1 VVKCGRKWAKVVP
14 GGAVVF
20 YGEYEHSLDEK
31 GRLTIPSRIRE
42 AMKQGGVT
50 GFMVTRGLDECLFLF
65 PLQQWQAHVEKLQS
79 LPLVK
84 GNARRFTR
92 MFYSGASE
100 CSPDRQG
107 RIFVPPNL
115 REHAHIEKDV
125 VIIGV
130 QNRLEMWDKSRWEA
144 FSRESKESYEQ
155 IAEELW

>member
-1 VVKCGRKWAKVVP
+1 MVKKGKKWGKPGRKDCH
-14 GGAVVF
+14 VF
-20 YGEYEHSLDEK
+20 YGEYEYSLDEK
-31 GRLTIPSRIRE
+31 GRLIIPSRIRD

-50 GFMVTRGLDECLFLF
+50 GFMITRGLDECLFLF
-65 PLQQWQAHVEKLQS
+65 SLQEWQKYIEKLET

-92 MFYSGASE
+92 MFFSGAAE

-107 RIFVPPNL
+107 RIFIPPNL

-130 QNRLEMWDKSRWEA
+130 QNRLEVWAKSRWEL
-144 FSRESKESYEQ
+144 FSKESKETYEQ
-155 IAEELW
+155 LAEELW

>member
-1 VVKCGRKWAKVVP
+1 VVVCGRKWETN
-14 GGAVVF
+14 GAEITPVF

-31 GRLTIPSRIRE
+31 GRLTIPSRVRE

-65 PLQQWQAHVEKLQS
+65 PLQQWQTYVEKLGS
-79 LPLVK
+79 LPLEK

-107 RIFVPPNL
+107 RVFIPPNL

-130 QNRLEMWDKSRWEA
+130 QNRLELWDKARWEA
-144 FSRESKESYEQ
+144 FSTESKESYEET
-155 IAEELW
+155 AEELW